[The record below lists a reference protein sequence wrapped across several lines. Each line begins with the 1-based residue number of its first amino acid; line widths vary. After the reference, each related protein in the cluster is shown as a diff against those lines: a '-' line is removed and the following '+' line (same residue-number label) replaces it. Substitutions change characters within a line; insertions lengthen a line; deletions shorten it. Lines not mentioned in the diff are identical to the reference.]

1 VIDNIWHAL
10 QYDVAHA
17 NRRGLSPIRGCV
29 DGALSRDGWGCGRVS
44 GDELGTPP
52 GTAMALRSVSKTFGA
67 QLALDSVDL
76 TVRIGEIHALVGQN
90 GSGKSTLVKLL
101 GGYHAADPG
110 YEASVMD
117 EPFHL
122 GSMSAA
128 REAGLRFVH
137 QDLGLVEHLTVAE
150 NFFISARSGW
160 MKPLAKGDERSRAA
174 RALEDFG
181 YKIDPEALVSSLSA
195 AQRTVVAIVR
205 ALAGE
210 APPALLVL
218 DEPTASLP
226 GPDVELLFDAL
237 RRLAHGGGSVL
248 FISHH
253 LDEVMGLADA
263 VTVLRDGRRVA
274 TASSK
279 DLSHDQLVEL
289 MLGRPLTPRGP
300 AAAQSAG
307 KKSGEGAVP
316 RLTLR
321 DLRGG
326 NLQGVSLDVQPGE
339 VVGITGLTGSGRENI
354 AGAVAGQESVS
365 GHVAI
370 DGVALKPGDPRKA
383 LARRLAYAPA
393 ERRRDA
399 LLGGATL
406 RENLTIAD
414 LRSVSRRG
422 RLSRRLE
429 RKDARAWMETLDVRP
444 RDEERPI
451 LQFSGGNQQ
460 KVVLGRLLR
469 TNPAVLV
476 LDEPTQGVDVGAKA
490 AIHGLIDDVARS
502 GAAVLVCSSDV
513 EELIQVATR
522 VLVLRRGIV
531 AAELSGSSLTPE
543 RIEEELLRPTELEP
557 TTVAD
562 RASSEEERSHA

>member
-1 VIDNIWHAL
+1 VVRRLGRGEPNG
-10 QYDVAHA
+10 VATHGRYGPVVGGA
-17 NRRGLSPIRGCV
+17 RV
-29 DGALSRDGWGCGRVS
+29 GALPQRLGCGRVS
-44 GDELGTPP
+44 DAKSVSEGS
-52 GTAMALRSVSKTFGA
+52 AVALRSVSKTFGA

-101 GGYHAADPG
+101 GGYHAADAG
-110 YEASVMD
+110 AEAFVMD
-117 EPFHL
+117 QPFEL
-122 GSMSAA
+122 GSVTAA
-128 REAGLRFVH
+128 QQAGLRFVH
-137 QDLGLVEHLTVAE
+137 QDLGLVENLTVAE
-150 NFFISARSGW
+150 NFFISAPTRR
-160 MKPLAKGDERSRAA
+160 MRPLSKGDERARAA
-174 RALEDFG
+174 RALASFG
-181 YKIDPEALVSSLSA
+181 YEIDSGARVSSLSA

-205 ALAGE
+205 ALSGE

-226 GPDVELLFDAL
+226 GPDVQLLFDAL

-253 LDEVMGLADA
+253 LDEVMGLADS
-263 VTVLRDGRRVA
+263 VTVLRDGRKIT
-274 TASSK
+274 TASSR

-289 MLGRPLTPRGP
+289 MLGRPLSLRVPSG
-300 AAAQSAG
+300 AQSAG
-307 KKSGEGAVP
+307 ESAVGLVP

-326 NLQGVSLDVQPGE
+326 NLKGVSLDAQPGE
-339 VVGITGLTGSGRENI
+339 VVGITGLTGSGREDL
-354 AGAVAGQESVS
+354 AGAVAGQER
-365 GHVAI
+365 VAGQVEI
-370 DGVALKPGDPRKA
+370 DGVALPPGDPRAA

-399 LLGGATL
+399 LLGAATL

-422 RLSRRLE
+422 RLSRSLE
-429 RKDARAWMETLDVRP
+429 RKDSRAWMETLDVRP

-469 TNPAVLV
+469 TSPTVLV

-490 AIHGLIDDVARS
+490 AIHDLIEETAS
-502 GAAVLVCSSDV
+502 GGAAVLVCSSDV
-513 EELIQVATR
+513 EELIQVSTR
-522 VLVLRRGIV
+522 VLVLRRGVV
-531 AAELSGSSLTPE
+531 AVELAGGELTPE
-543 RIEEELLRPTELEP
+543 RIEEELLRPSVVEPATAPDRTTPEEEP
-557 TTVAD
+557 T
-562 RASSEEERSHA
+562 HA

>member
-1 VIDNIWHAL
+1 M
-10 QYDVAHA
+10 
-17 NRRGLSPIRGCV
+17 S
-29 DGALSRDGWGCGRVS
+29 
-44 GDELGTPP
+44 DEEPTTPA
-52 GTAMALRSVSKTFGA
+52 GTAVMLRSVSKTFGA

-101 GGYHAADPG
+101 GGFHTPDQG
-110 YEASVMD
+110 YEAEVRD

-122 GSMSAA
+122 GSMTAA
-128 REAGLRFVH
+128 RDGGLRFVH
-137 QDLGLVEHLTVAE
+137 QDLGLVENLTVAE
-150 NFFISARSGW
+150 NFFMSTRAGW
-160 MKPLAKGDERSRAA
+160 MRPLAKGDERSRAA
-174 RALEDFG
+174 RALADFG
-181 YKIDPEALVSSLSA
+181 YEIDPAAPVSSLSS

-205 ALAGE
+205 ALTGDV
-210 APPALLVL
+210 PPALLVL

-226 GPDVELLFDAL
+226 GPDAELLFGAL
-237 RRLAHGGGSVL
+237 RRLARGGGSVL

-253 LDEVMGLADA
+253 LDEVMGLADT

-274 TASSK
+274 TASSR

-289 MLGRPLTPRGP
+289 MLGRPLSPRAS
-300 AAAQSAG
+300 AATESAG
-307 KKSGEGAVP
+307 EESRASTIP

-321 DLRGG
+321 DLRGA
-326 NLQGVSLDVQPGE
+326 NLQGVSLQVQPGE
-339 VVGITGLTGSGRENI
+339 VVGITGLTGSGREHL
-354 AGAVAGQESVS
+354 AGAVAGQTLVS
-365 GHVAI
+365 GDVAI
-370 DGVALKPGDPRKA
+370 DGVPLKPGNPRAA

-414 LRSVSRRG
+414 LGSVSRRG

-429 RKDARAWMETLDVRP
+429 RKESRTWMETLDVRP

-469 TNPAVLV
+469 TSPAVLV

-490 AIHGLIDDVARS
+490 AIHDLIEEVAQT

-513 EELIQVATR
+513 EELIQVSTR
-522 VLVLRRGIV
+522 VLVLRRGVV
-531 AAELSGSSLTPE
+531 AAELSGSSVTPE
-543 RIEEELLRPTELEP
+543 HIEEELLR
-557 TTVAD
+557 TTVPAATAMTN
-562 RASSEEERSHA
+562 RPSSEEEPSHA